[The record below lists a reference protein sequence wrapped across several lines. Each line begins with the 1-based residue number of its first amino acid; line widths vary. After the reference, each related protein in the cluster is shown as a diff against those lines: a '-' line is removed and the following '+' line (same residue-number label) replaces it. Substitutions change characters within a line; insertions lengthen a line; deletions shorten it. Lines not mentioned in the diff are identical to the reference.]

1 MKFIKHWLWFYK
13 ESYSFMGHKNKVW
26 ITFASFPKAFV
37 FAKDMCKWDKLT
49 SQQREDWYASGE
61 GRIFEF

>member
-1 MKFIKHWLWFYK
+1 
-13 ESYSFMGHKNKVW
+13 MGHKNKVW